1 MAIRLQLDAQDIFAA
16 AKARSGLGDY
26 ADDALHERFDYLIS
40 LFNGFGSIRE
50 PDYPAAVEQMT
61 ETVVKRLQVARD
73 WAETPAILE
82 EEIVQPFFVLGSAR
96 AGSTFTQM
104 LLAMDDGHRTPRYR
118 DVQHPSPPR
127 GLDAA
132 ADAAALAEQNAY
144 VDFMVGKS
152 PRMMSAHPYLDQ
164 RGEAEAEDEYVYSLD
179 FDLAYPLWYLK
190 VPSLPQSL
198 PPRNPVQ
205 ALRFYKNMLKQFQ
218 WKTPTRRW
226 IGKGVIHHYIPEAVM
241 EVFPDMV
248 GFWIHRP
255 PEEYVASLLELLSL
269 QYGPFNGDLY
279 NVRPTELVAQ
289 LKAGVQHI
297 LNNPATFDPRLH
309 HIRFSDMVTDPVPV
323 FEKIYDAHGIA
334 FTDAYADRINV
345 RMRDSNY
352 RADRYGKF
360 EYSLEKYGLEK
371 DVLRREFA
379 EYCDRFS
386 I

>member
-1 MAIRLQLDAQDIFAA
+1 MASRLQLSAQEIFAA
-16 AKARSGLGDY
+16 AEVRSGLGAH
-26 ADDALHERFDYLIS
+26 ADDALRERFDYLIG
-40 LFNGFGSIRE
+40 LFNDFGSIKQE
-50 PDYPAAVEQMT
+50 DYPAAVEQLT
-61 ETVVKRLQVARD
+61 ATVVKRLQVARD
-73 WAETPAILE
+73 WAENPEILDE
-82 EEIVQPFFVLGSAR
+82 KIVQPFFVLGSAR
-96 AGSTFTQM
+96 AGTTFTQM
-104 LLAMDDGHRTPRYR
+104 LLEMDEGHRTPRYR

-127 GLDAA
+127 GLNPA
-132 ADAAALAEQNAY
+132 ADEAALAEQNAY

-198 PPRNPVQ
+198 PPRDPVQ
-205 ALRFYKNMLKQFQ
+205 ALQFYKNMLRQFQ
-218 WKTPTRRW
+218 WKMPTRRW
-226 IGKGVIHHYIPEAVM
+226 VGKGVIHHYIPEALL
-241 EVFPDMV
+241 EVFPDLV

-279 NVRPTELVAQ
+279 NVQPDDLVAM
-289 LKAGVQHI
+289 LKAGVDHI
-297 LNNPATFDPRLH
+297 LSNPATSDPRLH
-309 HIRFSDMVTDPVPV
+309 HIRFSDMVSDPATV
-323 FEKIYDAHGIA
+323 FAQIYDAHGIP
-334 FTDAYADRINV
+334 FTGDYADRINA
-345 RMRDSNY
+345 RLRDPDY

-371 DVLRREFA
+371 DALRREFA
-379 EYCDRFS
+379 EYCVRFS

>member
-1 MAIRLQLDAQDIFAA
+1 MAKRLQLNAQDIFAA
-16 AKARSGLGDY
+16 AEARSGLSAY
-26 ADDALHERFDYLIS
+26 ADDAQRERFDYLIG
-40 LFNGFGSIRE
+40 LFNGFGSIKE
-50 PDYPAAVEQMT
+50 VEYPTAVEQLT
-61 ETVVKRLQVARD
+61 GVVVKRLQVARD
-73 WAETPAILE
+73 WAENPSILE

-96 AGSTFTQM
+96 AGTTFTQM
-104 LLAMDDGHRTPRYR
+104 LLELDDGHRTPRYR

-127 GLDAA
+127 GLDPA
-132 ADAAALAEQNAY
+132 ADAAALAEQNDY
-144 VDFMVGKS
+144 VDYMVGKS

-179 FDLAYPLWYLK
+179 FDPAYPLWYLK
-190 VPSLPQSL
+190 VPSLPQTV

-205 ALRFYKNMLKQFQ
+205 ALQFYKNMLKQFQ
-218 WKTPTRRW
+218 WKMPTRRW
-226 IGKGVIHHYIPEAVM
+226 VGKGVIHHYIPEALM

-279 NVRPTELVAQ
+279 NVRPDQLVAM
-289 LKAGVQHI
+289 LKAGVDHI
-297 LNNPATFDPRLH
+297 LNNSATSDSRLH
-309 HIRFSDMVTDPVPV
+309 HIRFSDMVKDPAAV
-323 FEKIYDAHGIA
+323 FAQIYDAHGIA
-334 FTDAYADRINV
+334 FTGAYADRINA
-345 RMRDSNY
+345 RLHDPDY

-360 EYSLEKYGLEK
+360 QYSLEKYGLEK
-371 DVLRREFA
+371 GALRREFA